1 MTEGIGG
8 SHRLSTSAITHI
20 DWYYIVESLNRI
32 KNISANSDIQQ
43 LEKTPI
49 INLNGDN
56 LSLWINRWIEQDTF
70 KQELTNI
77 RHQLKSLKNIEYYT
91 DRSLANQTI
100 DNNDLL
106 HRADNTT
113 VDLRA
118 AFYTS
123 NELEEFS
130 VYSCLSL
137 WPSSTRAEVVAIFLA
152 LLTAPENSNVTI
164 YTDSLGSINSINS
177 TTRTWLKKTN
187 NLIIIKIIMLIREA
201 SINLKLVK
209 IKGHSGIIGN
219 DIADKLA
226 KKGRCGN
233 NLFRNNVDFINNIL
247 SYFPV
252 FIDKP
257 IEVNI
262 RRFILKILATG
273 EATEWSLLKN
283 NQELCY
289 GDVNQIDWK
298 ITWLIFHY
306 CKGFHCNSMRIN
318 YLWTFI
324 AKLFHKILPLGS
336 ILAIRKPKLYKEMKC
351 IMKCNKKENWNHLF
365 KCQIYE
371 VAWQKILEITTKESI
386 IICLK
391 QKQIR
396 CQGEDF
402 IRKVLQNILGI
413 TAKSEKFQK
422 FQHLALEVKVETCL
436 SIRLQKDF
444 KISLAKAQTLMANI
458 LIRFILAFKEL
469 IWKPRCE
476 QVILWEKREGIS
488 RTDKITSEFK
498 TKDNS
503 NQLSEFKVKDN
514 SNQLTNKVKDLQ
526 MGKVDRLQKSV
537 SLIKKSMDTF
547 VRKYICE
554 DWIPIKK
561 KVDKITLY
569 MSKKLLN

>member
-1 MTEGIGG
+1 MITITQ
-8 SHRLSTSAITHI
+8 HNALVLPIFIRLSTGAITHI
-20 DWYYIVESLNRI
+20 NWYYIVESLNRI
-32 KNISANSDIQQ
+32 KNILANSDIQQ

-56 LSLWINRWIEQDTF
+56 LGLWINRWIKQDTL

-91 DRSLANQTI
+91 DGSLANRTI

-113 VDLRA
+113 VDLGA
-118 AFYTS
+118 VFYTS
-123 NELEEFS
+123 NELGEFS

-137 WPSSTRAEVVAIFLA
+137 WPSSTRAEIVAIFLA
-152 LLTAPENSNVTI
+152 LLTVPENSNVTI
-164 YTDSLGSINSINS
+164 YTDSL
-177 TTRTWLKKTN
+177 
-187 NLIIIKIIMLIREA
+187 
-201 SINLKLVK
+201 
-209 IKGHSGIIGN
+209 
-219 DIADKLA
+219 
-226 KKGRCGN
+226 
-233 NLFRNNVDFINNIL
+233 
-247 SYFPV
+247 
-252 FIDKP
+252 DKP

-262 RRFILKILATG
+262 RRFILKILAT
-273 EATEWSLLKN
+273 
-283 NQELCY
+283 
-289 GDVNQIDWK
+289 
-298 ITWLIFHY
+298 
-306 CKGFHCNSMRIN
+306 
-318 YLWTFI
+318 
-324 AKLFHKILPLGS
+324 GS

-365 KCQIYE
+365 ECQAYE

-436 SIRLQKDF
+436 TIRLQKDF
-444 KISLAKAQTLMANI
+444 KISLAEAQTLMANI

-488 RTDKITSEFK
+488 
-498 TKDNS
+498 
-503 NQLSEFKVKDN
+503 
-514 SNQLTNKVKDLQ
+514 
-526 MGKVDRLQKSV
+526 
-537 SLIKKSMDTF
+537 
-547 VRKYICE
+547 
-554 DWIPIKK
+554 
-561 KVDKITLY
+561 
-569 MSKKLLN
+569 